1 MGKRFCD
8 LKKHERVRIQSF
20 LFEEYCAMGRRLG
33 RIPTRTQR
41 EEILRGAYRRV
52 QEAGIVISLEEVR
65 QYFGSKESRFRK
77 RLAKE
82 ISKEEEQL

>member
-8 LKKHERVRIQSF
+8 LKKHERARIQIF
-20 LFEEYCAMGRRLG
+20 LFEEFCAMGRRLG

-41 EEILRGAYRRV
+41 EEILHDAYRSV

-65 QYFGSKESRFRK
+65 QYFGTKESRFRK
-77 RLAKE
+77 RFVKE
-82 ISKEEEQL
+82 INKEESL